1 MLKKGWKSLNRNMAS
16 NKGSLLFIGLLLT
29 IALVMTGAGILI
41 YRTIAREKN
50 APLPQTF
57 TPTPTPKAQ
66 ASLAFSPNPLTL
78 SSQSGSI
85 DVIIDTQTSRIT
97 AVQLEISY
105 DPKILTDVDIVPGAF
120 FTDVIPFIKKVD
132 ISTGRIS
139 YAVGLTPTA
148 QAVQGKGVAATITFR
163 SNLAPGEK
171 TEVKFL
177 PQTLLTAEG
186 VSTSVLGDTSDTT
199 ILFTP

>member
-1 MLKKGWKSLNRNMAS
+1 MAS

-29 IALVMTGAGILI
+29 IAIAMTGAGILI

-57 TPTPTPKAQ
+57 TPTPTPKAE
-66 ASLAFSPNPLTL
+66 ATLALSPNPLTI

-85 DVIIDTQTSRIT
+85 DVLLDTQTNKIT
-97 AVQLEISY
+97 AVQLELSY
-105 DPKILTDVDIVPGAF
+105 DPEVLTDVGIVPGAF
-120 FTDVIPFIKKVD
+120 FTDVIPFIQKVD
-132 ISTGRIS
+132 PSTGRIS

-148 QAVQGKGVAATITFR
+148 QAVQGKGVVAIITFR
-163 SNLAPGEK
+163 SNLSPGEK

-186 VSTSVLGDTSDTT
+186 VSTSVLENASDTT
-199 ILFTP
+199 ILFTPR